1 MVVASRWTKRKRL
14 IWRLAVVFFAVALA
28 VPATALSPWK
38 SFSQYSRTVWNQQQG
53 LPQDTITAIAQTG
66 DGYLWLGTNEG
77 LARFDGYE
85 FVVYSEVNG
94 DLPSN
99 SVKALTVG
107 SDDSLWVGTAN
118 GLVRFV
124 KSGAEHHT
132 YTTSNG
138 LPSNAIDE
146 LCVDHAG
153 NIWIAAGGA
162 LAMFNGQ
169 GFTSFL
175 PNRDIPITVRTVYE
189 DSHSNLWVAGLG
201 GVVRRSGNK
210 FVSAMPWNS
219 LDGDLIT
226 RLSIDR
232 RGNLW
237 VAGSMG
243 LVERSPDN
251 KIRKFTKRDGL
262 PDNFVRAI
270 WFDRDGNLWAGTNSG
285 LARLR
290 DDHFVAEGSGEL
302 IRCLFEDS
310 EHDLWVGS
318 SSSLSRIRD
327 DIFTV
332 YGTAE
337 GFPSDSPNAVFE
349 DRDHRIWVGFH
360 DNVLLSMTRS
370 GLRVFTPADG
380 FPAAEVF
387 SVRQSRSGDLLLS
400 TRAGFVRMHGT
411 TFHTYV
417 PPDRFRRE
425 EIFDSIEDSSGA
437 IWLALPNGLGRLA
450 DGKMQLVIPGG
461 SLGLTSVVTLYESRD
476 GAIWAGTYDQG
487 LWRVKGEDK
496 RIFTTENGLS
506 SNKIRCIFED
516 RDGALWIATF
526 EGGLNE
532 YVNGKFRH
540 FTARDGLLSSNITSI
555 VDDGESLWLAT
566 TRGICRIS
574 KDQLRAFAEKRI
586 SKLHPVNYGA
596 EDGLRSA
603 QASPGYPVAGG
614 GIQSS
619 DGLLWFPTTKG
630 LAVFDP
636 RVRRQRSL
644 APLVHLIDFAVDGK
658 SMDVNGPLR
667 LQPRSST
674 LRIRYTGVHLSA
686 PERVEYFFKLEGV
699 DRDWIEAGKRREINY
714 NALAHGNYLFRMR
727 AELPNGVVGEDSFRF
742 EKLPK
747 FYETAWF
754 SILASLVLISFA
766 WAIYQLRVRQL
777 RYRFTFVLEE
787 RSRLAREIHDT
798 LAQGFIGLS
807 SQLEAVASVL
817 PEDGESALKYL
828 NLARKMVRHSITE
841 ARRAI
846 SDLRG
851 TALEGGDLATA
862 LRSGAQIWTAGTDLV
877 IDVDISGT
885 GWGSLPHELQQHLLR
900 ITQEA
905 VTNVIKHA
913 GARKVVVKLHKEASK
928 LHLQIVDD
936 GHGFVRPD
944 SFSLF
949 HGHFGLIGMQER
961 TERLGGEFRLASEIG
976 EGTEVNVT
984 VPVP

>member
-1 MVVASRWTKRKRL
+1 VVSPKTNL
-14 IWRLAVVFFAVALA
+14 ICRLAAVLFAVALA

-38 SFSQYSRTVWNQQQG
+38 SFLQYSRTVWNQQQG
-53 LPQDTITAIAQTG
+53 LPQDTITAITQTR

-85 FVVYSEVNG
+85 FVVYSEGNG

-99 SVKALTVG
+99 SVKALAVG

-118 GLVRFV
+118 GLVRFL
-124 KSGAEHHT
+124 KPGAEHQT
-132 YTTSNG
+132 YNTSNG

-146 LCVDHAG
+146 LYVDHAG

-169 GFTSFL
+169 AFTSFL

-201 GVVRRSGNK
+201 GVVRRSGDK
-210 FVSAMPWNS
+210 FVSAMRWKS

-226 RLSIDR
+226 RLAVDR
-232 RGNLW
+232 QDNLW
-237 VAGSMG
+237 VAGSTG
-243 LVERSPDN
+243 LIRCSPDN
-251 KIRKFTKRDGL
+251 KIRKFNKQDGL

-270 WFDRDGNLWAGTNSG
+270 WFDRDGDLWAGTNSG

-290 DDHFVAEGSGEL
+290 GDHFIAEGPGEL
-302 IRCLFEDS
+302 IRCLFEDR

-332 YGTAE
+332 YGTSE
-337 GFPSDSPNAVFE
+337 GFPSDSPNAVLE
-349 DRDHRIWVGFH
+349 DRGHRIWVAFH
-360 DNVLLSMTRS
+360 DNALLSMTPT
-370 GLRVFTPADG
+370 GLQVITPADG
-380 FPAAEVF
+380 LPAAEIF
-387 SVRQSRSGDLLLS
+387 SVHQSRSGDLLLS
-400 TRAGFVRMHGT
+400 TRDGFVRMHGT

-417 PPDRFRRE
+417 PPDLFRRK

-437 IWLALPNGLGRLA
+437 IWLALPNGLGRLK
-450 DGKMQLVIPGG
+450 DGRMQLVIPGG

-476 GAIWAGTYDQG
+476 GAIWAGTYEHG
-487 LWRVKGEDK
+487 LWWVKGENK

-506 SNKIRCIFED
+506 SNKIRSIFED
-516 RDGALWIATF
+516 RDGVLWIATF

-540 FTARDGLLSSNITSI
+540 FTAHDGLLSSNITSI
-555 VDDGESLWLAT
+555 VDDGESLWLST

-574 KDQLRAFAEKRI
+574 KDQLRAFAEKKI
-586 SKLHPVNYGA
+586 AKLHPVNYGA

-614 GIQSS
+614 GIRSS
-619 DGLLWFPTTKG
+619 DGRVWFPTARG
-630 LAVFDP
+630 LAVIDP

-644 APLVHLIDFAVDGK
+644 PPIVHLIDFAVDGK
-658 SMDVNGPLR
+658 SMDLTGPLR
-667 LQPRSST
+667 LKPRSGT

-714 NALAHGNYLFRMR
+714 NALAHGNYLFRLR
-727 AELPNGVVGEDSFRF
+727 AQLPDGVVGEDSFSF
-742 EKLPK
+742 ERLPK

-754 SILASLVLISFA
+754 SVLACLALISLA
-766 WAIYQLRVRQL
+766 WTIYQFRVRQL
-777 RYRFTFVLEE
+777 RYRFAFILEE

-817 PEDGESALKYL
+817 PGDGESALKYL

-846 SDLRG
+846 GDLRG
-851 TALEGGDLATA
+851 GALEGGDLATA
-862 LRSGAQIWTAGTDLV
+862 LRSGAQMWTAGTDLA

-885 GWGSLPHELQQHLLR
+885 GWDSLPHELQQQLLR

-905 VTNVIKHA
+905 VTNVVKHA
-913 GARKVVVKLHKEASK
+913 GAHKVLVKLHREASN
-928 LHLQIVDD
+928 LHLQIADD
-936 GHGFVRPD
+936 GRGFERRN

-949 HGHFGLIGMQER
+949 DGHFGLIGMRER
-961 TERLGGEFRLASEIG
+961 AERLGGEFSLASEVG
-976 EGTEVNVT
+976 EGTEVSVT